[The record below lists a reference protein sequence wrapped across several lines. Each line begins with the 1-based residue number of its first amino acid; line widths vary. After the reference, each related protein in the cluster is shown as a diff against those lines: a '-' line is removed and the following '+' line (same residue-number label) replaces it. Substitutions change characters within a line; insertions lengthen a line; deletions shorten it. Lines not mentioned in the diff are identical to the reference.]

1 MNSTDTE
8 AQSPGFF
15 GKLYLGWLEIA
26 ARFGEVQTLI
36 IVSLVYTLVIGP
48 MAVAIAIGRGDLLHK
63 RDLYADGSAWSEADS
78 TADPDVERAKRLF

>member
-1 MNSTDTE
+1 LSLLRRL
-8 AQSPGFF
+8 AA
-15 GKLYLGWLEIA
+15 GWMRIV

-78 TADPDVERAKRLF
+78 TSNPDVERAKRLF